1 MRVMFDRRL
10 ATHFD
15 WGFAAMILGMALLGV
30 LTIYSTNSLAASS
43 FRRSLYLRQATWVG
57 IGIVGL
63 VAACTVSYRTLG
75 RFAYVIFGASVA
87 CLVLVLVVGKT
98 GLGAQRWIRLGG
110 FAFQPA
116 EFAKL
121 GLVLFFAR
129 YFDDHRETL
138 HLPRTMLLPAGLT
151 GLCMLLVLKQ
161 PDLGTAMLL
170 AFIALSL
177 MLILGLKWRRLVP
190 FIVAGGALTPLLW
203 MALKDYQRRR
213 VLVFLNPELDPLG
226 AGYHIAQSKIAVGSG
241 GAIGKG
247 WLAASQSQLNFLPLN
262 HTDFIFAVLA
272 EQWGFLGSLVVLLAY
287 FYLIAKGF
295 QIARDCTDLFA
306 ALLAAGISAMLA
318 TQVLINTAMVLGMMP
333 VVGIPLPLLSY
344 GGSSLLVT
352 MLSLGLLL
360 NIHMRR
366 FMY

>member
-1 MRVMFDRRL
+1 MFDRRL

-15 WGFAAMILGMALLGV
+15 WWFAATILAMALLGI
-30 LTIYSTNSLAASS
+30 LTIYSSNALAISA
-43 FRRSLYLRQATWVG
+43 FRRTLYLRQMTWVG
-57 IGIVGL
+57 IGVVAL
-63 VAACTVSYRTLG
+63 VAACLVSYRTLG
-75 RFAYVIFGASVA
+75 RFAYVIFGLSLVL
-87 CLVLVLVVGKT
+87 LVLVLVIGKA
-98 GLGAQRWIRLGG
+98 GLGAHRWIRVGG
-110 FAFQPA
+110 FAFQPS

-121 GLVLFFAR
+121 GLVLFLAR

-138 HLPRTMLLPAGLT
+138 REPRTMLVPAALT
-151 GLCMLLVLKQ
+151 TLCMLLVLKQ
-161 PDLGTAMLL
+161 PDLGTALL
-170 AFIALSL
+170 LLFIALSI
-177 MLILGLKWRRLVP
+177 MLLLGLDWRRLVP
-190 FIVAGGALTPLLW
+190 FAVGGAALAPLLW
-203 MALKDYQRRR
+203 MLLKDYQRRR
-213 VLVFLNPELDPLG
+213 ILVFLNPDLDPLG

-241 GAIGKG
+241 GAFGKG

-272 EQWGFLGSLVVLLAY
+272 EQWGFLGCLVVLLVY
-287 FYLIAKGF
+287 FYLITKGF

-306 ALLAAGISAMLA
+306 AILAAGVSAML
-318 TQVLINTAMVLGMMP
+318 TIQVLINTAMVLGMMP
-333 VVGIPLPLLSY
+333 VVGIPFPLLSY

>member
-1 MRVMFDRRL
+1 MFDRRL

-15 WGFAAMILGMALLGV
+15 WWFAIVILGMAILGLLG
-30 LTIYSTNSLAASS
+30 IYSANSMATSA
-43 FRRSLYLRQATWVG
+43 FRKTLHLRQMTWVG
-57 IGIVGL
+57 VGIAGL
-63 VAACTVSYRTLG
+63 ILACLVSYRTLG
-75 RFAYVIFGASVA
+75 RFAYPMFGLTVVL
-87 CLVLVLVVGKT
+87 LVLVLVIGKA
-98 GLGAQRWIRLGG
+98 GLGANRWIRIGS
-110 FAFQPA
+110 FTFQPS

-121 GLVLFFAR
+121 ALVLFLAR

-138 HLPRTMLLPAGLT
+138 REPRTMLVPAALT

-161 PDLGTAMLL
+161 PDLGTALLLL
-170 AFIALSL
+170 AIALSIML
-177 MLILGLKWRRLVP
+177 MLGLHWRYLVP
-190 FIVAGGALTPLLW
+190 FFVGGAALAPLLW
-203 MALKDYQRRR
+203 MLLKEYQRRR
-213 VLVFLNPELDPLG
+213 ILVFLSPDLDPLG

-241 GAIGKG
+241 GAFGKG

-272 EQWGFLGSLVVLLAY
+272 EQWGFLGCFFVLLTY
-287 FYLIAKGF
+287 FYLITKGF
-295 QIARDCTDLFA
+295 QIARECTNLFA
-306 ALLAAGISAMLA
+306 AILAAGISSMLA
-318 TQVLINTAMVLGMMP
+318 IQVLLNVAMVLGMMP